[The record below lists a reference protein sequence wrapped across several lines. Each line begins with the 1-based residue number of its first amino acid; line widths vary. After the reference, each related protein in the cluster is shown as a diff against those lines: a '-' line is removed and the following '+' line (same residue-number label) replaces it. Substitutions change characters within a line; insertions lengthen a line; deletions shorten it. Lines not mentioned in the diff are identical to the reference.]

1 MGPEGYVHAFNEFY
15 VRQYTK
21 DGDFVQSWGGFGSD
35 PGQFL
40 RPMGIAWGTGD
51 SFYVCDTGN
60 QRVQAFREDALATGG
75 SGAVIVAGRSLANE
89 RLWDATRMCSNLAYR
104 ALVHQGFNK
113 DSIYYLTSDDT
124 VDLDGNG
131 EADDRDGDA
140 TAEGL
145 EEALTT
151 WAAGKHNLVVYLVGP
166 GSRLSFQMGDDERVT
181 AAELADW
188 LSTAAGGITGRL
200 VVLYDASASGSFI
213 PALTTLPGSWTVI
226 TSATSS
232 QGAYFVTDGTI
243 SFSNLFW
250 GHIFRGQGVAAAFAL
265 ARKTI
270 GDDGAYQ
277 MPQVR
282 VSTKAGLGK
291 QEAEVVEGNVVYDE
305 SPAIGAVSPAQNLQA
320 GTTAALYAQDV
331 TDDNVTIS
339 RVWAVIRSP
348 AFLKA
353 AATAT
358 VVDLPTVELLA
369 DDDGRYEGNYDA
381 FALDGT
387 YLVDVY
393 ALDDNLNLSEVS
405 QTTVTKSNG
414 FTGCTL
420 TGVVMDADTEQGI
433 ANAEVVLSDYYNLSA
448 TANENGVYTFA
459 LLPPDDYTVEAS
471 APNYQSQTKTVELG
485 EGETKILNFALEP
498 GSGNGQGQGTGCA
511 AVKGLPAGGPTPHAR
526 GDMLVAAAL
535 LVLLVLLRGRRRQPV
550 R

>member
-51 SFYVCDTGN
+51 RFYVCDTGN

-200 VVLYDASASGSFI
+200 VALYDASASGSFI

-243 SFSNLFW
+243 SFSNLFL
-250 GHIFRGQGVAAAFAL
+250 GPHLPGAGRRRGLRFGKEDH
-265 ARKTI
+265 R
-270 GDDGAYQ
+270 GRW
-277 MPQVR
+277 R
-282 VSTKAGLGK
+282 VSDATDTRQYAKAGLGK
-291 QEAEVVEGNVVYDE
+291 QEAAVVDGNVVYDE

-331 TDDNVTIS
+331 T
-339 RVWAVIRSP
+339 
-348 AFLKA
+348 
-353 AATAT
+353 
-358 VVDLPTVELLA
+358 
-369 DDDGRYEGNYDA
+369 G
-381 FALDGT
+381 
-387 YLVDVY
+387 
-393 ALDDNLNLSEVS
+393 
-405 QTTVTKSNG
+405 
-414 FTGCTL
+414 
-420 TGVVMDADTEQGI
+420 
-433 ANAEVVLSDYYNLSA
+433 
-448 TANENGVYTFA
+448 
-459 LLPPDDYTVEAS
+459 
-471 APNYQSQTKTVELG
+471 
-485 EGETKILNFALEP
+485 
-498 GSGNGQGQGTGCA
+498 
-511 AVKGLPAGGPTPHAR
+511 
-526 GDMLVAAAL
+526 
-535 LVLLVLLRGRRRQPV
+535 
-550 R
+550 